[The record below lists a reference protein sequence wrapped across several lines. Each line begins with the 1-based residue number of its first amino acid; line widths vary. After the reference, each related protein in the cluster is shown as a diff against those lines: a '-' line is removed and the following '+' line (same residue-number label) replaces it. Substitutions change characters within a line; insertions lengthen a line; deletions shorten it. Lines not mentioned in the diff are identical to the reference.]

1 MAPGIKE
8 ADMPEEGGE
17 VTHVLKKESDRAVSE
32 AKDHHC
38 ADGSEAT
45 GGIRGQKVTHAA
57 EKRSDGGVARVKDHH
72 CAGGSEATEGTRGQK
87 VTHVMKK

>member
-38 ADGSEAT
+38 AGGSEAT
-45 GGIRGQKVTHAA
+45 G
-57 EKRSDGGVARVKDHH
+57 
-72 CAGGSEATEGTRGQK
+72 GTRGQK

>member
-45 GGIRGQKVTHAA
+45 GGIRGQKVTHAP
-57 EKRSDGGVARVKDHH
+57 EKRSDRDETRPKDHH